1 MENLKVRGFELV
13 KDEKRLHVGADII
26 LPKRGTKGSAGY
38 DICSPISFEL
48 KPNEEIMIFTDIKAY
63 MQLDEVLKI
72 YVRSSIGMKGLFLK
86 NTVGIID
93 STYYSNESNDGN
105 IGMKLVN
112 KGNNIIIINS
122 GERIAQG
129 VFMKFLTVDGDS
141 DDDLEE
147 RVGGYGST
155 GK

>member
-1 MENLKVRGFELV
+1 MKIRGFEIV
-13 KDEKRLHVGADII
+13 NKEKRVYGDIDII

-38 DICSPISFEL
+38 DICSPLSFEL
-48 KPNEEIMIFTDIKAY
+48 KPNEEIMIFTDVKAY
-63 MQLDEVLKI
+63 MQLDEVLKL
-72 YVRSSIGMKGLFLK
+72 YVRSSMGMKGLFLK

-93 STYYSNESNDGN
+93 STYYSNKSNDGN

-112 KGNNIIIINS
+112 KGDDIIKINS

-129 VFMKFLTVDGDS
+129 IFVKFLTVDGDS

-147 RVGGYGST
+147 RIGGYGST

>member
-1 MENLKVRGFELV
+1 MKIRGFELV
-13 KDEKRLHVGADII
+13 KDEKRVHAGVEII

-48 KPNEEIMIFTDIKAY
+48 KPNEEIMIFSDVKAY
-63 MQLDEVLKI
+63 MQLDEVLKL
-72 YVRSSIGMKGLFLK
+72 YVRSSMGMKGLFLK

-112 KGNNIIIINS
+112 KGNNVIKIEA

-129 VFMKFLTVDGDS
+129 VFLKFLTVDGDS
-141 DDDLEE
+141 DENLEE
-147 RVGGYGST
+147 RIGGYGST

>member
-1 MENLKVRGFELV
+1 MKIRGFEIV
-13 KDEKRLHVGADII
+13 NKEKRVYGNIDII
-26 LPKRGTKGSAGY
+26 LPKRSTKGSAGY
-38 DICSPISFEL
+38 DICSPLSFEL
-48 KPNEEIMIFTDIKAY
+48 KPNEEIMIFTDVKAY
-63 MQLDEVLKI
+63 MQMDEVLKL
-72 YVRSSIGMKGLFLK
+72 YVRSSMGMKGLFLK

-93 STYYSNESNDGN
+93 STYYSNKSNDGN

-112 KGNNIIIINS
+112 KGDYIIKINS

-129 VFMKFLTVDGDS
+129 VFVKFLTVDGDS

-147 RVGGYGST
+147 RIGGYGST

>member
-1 MENLKVRGFELV
+1 MKIRGFEIV
-13 KDEKRLHVGADII
+13 NKEKRVYGDIDII

-38 DICSPISFEL
+38 DICSPLSFEL
-48 KPNEEIMIFTDIKAY
+48 KPNEEIMIFTDVKAY
-63 MQLDEVLKI
+63 MQFDEVLKL
-72 YVRSSIGMKGLFLK
+72 YVRSSMGMKGLFLK

-93 STYYSNESNDGN
+93 STYYSNKSNDGN

-112 KGNNIIIINS
+112 KGDDIIKINS

-129 VFMKFLTVDGDS
+129 IFVKFLTVDGDS

-147 RVGGYGST
+147 RIGGYGST